1 MPDMSETRE
10 TNYQR
15 KMREEYSCYNKE
27 LDLWDNTRLAEL
39 NQEEENRKIMERLD
53 AKTKFG

>member
-1 MPDMSETRE
+1 MSETRE